1 MALNILASA
10 VAPILLTVSF
20 AGAVVTTVTSRWV
33 TRTNWSLDDP
43 PVNQGQ
49 LFRSPF
55 VNCGSVLVNPPNGST
70 PYYIV
75 DCFRSKIPGR
85 SCSSFGGDYPALCQQ
100 LDFTGCLLIVG
111 CVFIGLAFLL
121 SWLLLSARIFFPHH
135 WHHHHRRRLNH
146 DTSAENAAATAFR
159 SWTSVAA
166 LQSSITLAVF
176 VFAVIAA
183 ASLAIAQLIGGNALL
198 NLQPPNGEFSNTAQ
212 ATDIRAGW
220 TWDVGVAYAGVSWI
234 LAAFGAFAVD
244 VVWELPR
251 GAGGYE
257 LVATANNHAEDDG
270 RGED

>member
-20 AGAVVTTVTSRWV
+20 AGAVATTITSRWV

-49 LFRSPF
+49 LYRSPF

-70 PYYIV
+70 PFFV
-75 DCFRSKIPGR
+75 VECFRSKIPGR
-85 SCSSFGGDYPALCQQ
+85 SCSPFGGDYPALCQQ
-100 LDFTGCLLIVG
+100 LGITGSLLVVG
-111 CVFIGLAFLL
+111 CVFAGLAFLL
-121 SWLLLSARIFFPHH
+121 SWLLLAARMLFHH
-135 WHHHHRRRLNH
+135 HHHHRRRL
-146 DTSAENAAATAFR
+146 DRTGKVSR
-159 SWTSVAA
+159 SWTSV
-166 LQSSITLAVF
+166 QMFTTLAVF
-176 VFAVIAA
+176 VFAIVAA
-183 ASLAIAQLIGGNALL
+183 ASIAIAALIGWNALL

-220 TWDVGVAYAGVSWI
+220 TSDVGIGYATVGWI
-234 LAAFGAFAVD
+234 FAAFGALAVD

-257 LVATANNHAEDDG
+257 RVPTEDVPVADSERPVNCVTQ
-270 RGED
+270 